1 MGREATPVT
10 GAAVAPEEAA
20 ASGWLPTFTVSD
32 VTVAPRTA
40 AGTVVDT
47 AADNAPEL
55 AVNLLARPS
64 GAALMSGTLVVVA
77 AATLAEALAA
87 TVEAGEADGL
97 ASEISFAAEATE
109 VAGAL
114 AEEAAVGTLA
124 DCALATGVWARRSSA
139 LTCCAVFEICT
150 C

>member
-1 MGREATPVT
+1 
-10 GAAVAPEEAA
+10 
-20 ASGWLPTFTVSD
+20 
-32 VTVAPRTA
+32 
-40 AGTVVDT
+40 
-47 AADNAPEL
+47 
-55 AVNLLARPS
+55 
-64 GAALMSGTLVVVA
+64 MSGTLVVVA